1 MSVLK
6 VTTVTDLAGLGGFT
20 LSSGSITANGTLKV
34 SNININGNI
43 TGSSSYNIPSMSGQ
57 SGRFLSTDGTNL
69 TWSTDISGGG
79 GGGGGAGFRSM
90 QVFTSNGTWTKPSG
104 VGSIKVQVV
113 GAGGGGSGQAES
125 AGAGGFAE
133 RIIDVSNISSVS
145 CTIGNPG
152 GGTSYSGCGGNG
164 NTSSFGSYCSGSGGT
179 GANCRQQHAGGV
191 GGNGSGGTLNAY
203 GGGGTGYGDWSAYGN
218 HSAGCSYYGG
228 SQASSHQQQNYSHR
242 HQSHAAWGA
251 GGNGAQHGDRGARG
265 REGVIVVFEYYG

>member
-79 GGGGGAGFRSM
+79 GGGGAGAGFRSM

-104 VGSIKVQVV
+104 
-113 GAGGGGSGQAES
+113 E
-125 AGAGGFAE
+125 E
-133 RIIDVSNISSVS
+133 VSPGMDWVMSENMSSELE
-145 CTIGNPG
+145 G
-152 GGTSYSGCGGNG
+152 
-164 NTSSFGSYCSGSGGT
+164 
-179 GANCRQQHAGGV
+179 
-191 GGNGSGGTLNAY
+191 
-203 GGGGTGYGDWSAYGN
+203 WSAEQVGFLTE
-218 HSAGCSYYGG
+218 S
-228 SQASSHQQQNYSHR
+228 
-242 HQSHAAWGA
+242 
-251 GGNGAQHGDRGARG
+251 
-265 REGVIVVFEYYG
+265 